1 MFRAAKHNPLD
12 LAASP
17 RGLKLIE
24 LRTGNGSPGPL
35 DTRTGRDN
43 LEFQVWRENADM
55 HAKLDQLRIPHV
67 YDDYG
72 PGVHDWPYWA
82 RDLERMLINLRAVF
96 PETRDA
102 TVGGT
107 VPAVLSLDV
116 GGPASFGAFAPGVAQ
131 TYTAPVPAGVTST
144 AGDAALGFSDPGHLA
159 NGAFT
164 LPQPLQVE
172 VSTSAWNGP
181 VTGAPVA
188 ITFRQ
193 PIAGTDALR
202 TGAYTGTV
210 TFTLSTTSP

>member
-1 MFRAAKHNPLD
+1 
-12 LAASP
+12 
-17 RGLKLIE
+17 
-24 LRTGNGSPGPL
+24 
-35 DTRTGRDN
+35 
-43 LEFQVWRENADM
+43 
-55 HAKLDQLRIPHV
+55 
-67 YDDYG
+67 
-72 PGVHDWPYWA
+72 
-82 RDLERMLINLRAVF
+82 
-96 PETRDA
+96 
-102 TVGGT
+102 VGGT

-131 TYTAPVPAGVTST
+131 TYTATEPAVVTST

-159 NGAFT
+159 NGTFT

-172 VSTSAWNGP
+172 LSKSAFSGP
-181 VTGAPVA
+181 VTGAPVT

>member
-1 MFRAAKHNPLD
+1 
-12 LAASP
+12 
-17 RGLKLIE
+17 
-24 LRTGNGSPGPL
+24 
-35 DTRTGRDN
+35 
-43 LEFQVWRENADM
+43 M
-55 HAKLDQLRIPHV
+55 HAKLDQLGIPHV

-72 PGVHDWPYWA
+72 SGVHDWPYWA
-82 RDLERMLINLRAVF
+82 RDLERTLINLRAVF

-131 TYTAPVPAGVTST
+131 TYTATEPAVVTST

-159 NGAFT
+159 NGTFT

-172 VSTSAWNGP
+172 LSKSAFSGP
-181 VTGAPVA
+181 VTGAPVT

-202 TGAYTGTV
+202 AGAYTGTV